1 MSKEGNSYQ
10 NPIRFY
16 SSSGV
21 LLWEKGK
28 KAFDSQI
35 AGKYADDPI
44 SGQTYVC
51 TSYRSLNDEPVWAL
65 FNAATQKPTT
75 VYKVLVNMGK
85 SGNEPSAVSA
95 SGAKITYSSAV
106 VIKRLNRGGQ
116 YSVKNWGS
124 FIFISITDSDYKLI
138 KGEPVTSAEST
149 TTVASTGADSKL
161 VSTLTKSFREMEEM
175 YSYLYTESNGRSG
188 ASAINRTDPSGNS
201 GFGAGLTPAQI
212 NRTDPSGNS
221 GFGASLQ
228 KFTSAREAEEA
239 LGLTGTN
246 PTPGGASNP
255 SVSGGNK
262 NPQGSGYAYRREN
275 PSYGESTAVLNF
287 LPDRK
292 IGGQNTN
299 LPYMQ
304 QTITD
309 FNSVTNTRERII
321 RTHVFNII
329 PNSFEFSQLSS
340 VWNEVERS
348 GNYAMVDW
356 SKYNLTKCTF
366 RFLIAGK
373 RIDSIDP
380 GTATAKSVEVND
392 GLDVDIDEQI
402 ENLRAMGGG
411 PYPIVLHNLNTL
423 TSTSFRFPYVNN
435 TRNIQWVIA
444 DMSITATR
452 MTPNG
457 RKMAAAEVSI
467 TLNEYPIIARDIIPL
482 PPLAPDNPVP
492 KTCKPKPCPPVNPKN
507 SLLTGK
513 NFLTPTPIGNKS
525 SIAVPEKVGPS

>member
-1 MSKEGNSYQ
+1 M
-10 NPIRFY
+10 
-16 SSSGV
+16 
-21 LLWEKGK
+21 
-28 KAFDSQI
+28 
-35 AGKYADDPI
+35 
-44 SGQTYVC
+44 
-51 TSYRSLNDEPVWAL
+51 
-65 FNAATQKPTT
+65 
-75 VYKVLVNMGK
+75 
-85 SGNEPSAVSA
+85 
-95 SGAKITYSSAV
+95 
-106 VIKRLNRGGQ
+106 
-116 YSVKNWGS
+116 
-124 FIFISITDSDYKLI
+124 
-138 KGEPVTSAEST
+138 
-149 TTVASTGADSKL
+149 
-161 VSTLTKSFREMEEM
+161 
-175 YSYLYTESNGRSG
+175 
-188 ASAINRTDPSGNS
+188 NRTDANGNS
-201 GFGAGLTPAQI
+201 GFGAGAAT
-212 NRTDPSGNS
+212 RR
-221 GFGASLQ
+221 
-228 KFTSAREAEEA
+228 FTSAREAEEA
-239 LGLTGTN
+239 LGFGVGTVAS
-246 PTPGGASNP
+246 PGGGSNP
-255 SVSGGNK
+255 SVSGGKK
-262 NPQGSGYAYRREN
+262 NPNGYAIARGN

-373 RIDSIDP
+373 RTDTIDA
-380 GTATAKSVEVND
+380 GTANVKSVVVND
-392 GLDVDIDEQI
+392 GLDVDIEGQI

-411 PYPIVLHNLNTL
+411 PYPVILHNLNTL

-492 KTCKPKPCPPVNPKN
+492 KACKPKPCTPANPKN
-507 SLLTGK
+507 NLLTGK
-513 NFLTPTPIGNKS
+513 NFLTPTPMGNQP
-525 SIAVPEKVGPS
+525 SIALPEKTPTVG